1 MVDDKIVCEILKK
14 LDMIEVW
21 EKVITLENP
30 LTRIFRQDSP
40 FKLTDVL
47 RWDYVESKG
56 MNLAK

>member
-30 LTRIFRQDSP
+30 LTRIFR
-40 FKLTDVL
+40 
-47 RWDYVESKG
+47 
-56 MNLAK
+56 

>member
-40 FKLTDVL
+40 FKITDVL
-47 RWDYVESKG
+47 RWAYVESKG